1 MTEEKK
7 LHPYIV
13 EVNGE
18 TYHVSAF
25 SEEAA
30 ALIFWSN
37 SLPHLPNK
45 EDVKVTVDEGVNLDT
60 RKPRS

>member
-1 MTEEKK
+1 MTEENK
-7 LHPYIV
+7 LHRYIV

-18 TYHVSAF
+18 TWHVSAS

-37 SLPHLPNK
+37 SLPHLPKK
-45 EDVKVTVDEGVNLDT
+45 EDVKVTVDGGINSD
-60 RKPRS
+60 KP